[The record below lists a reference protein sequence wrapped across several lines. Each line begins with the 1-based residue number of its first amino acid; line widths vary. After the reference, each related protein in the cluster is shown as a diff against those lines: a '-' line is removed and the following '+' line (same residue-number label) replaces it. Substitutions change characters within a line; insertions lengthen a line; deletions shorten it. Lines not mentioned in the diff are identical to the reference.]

1 MIFLIFVSLS
11 IYIIIISTNIKRFD
25 KYQIIY
31 LNLVMNVHIYKNK
44 GENKMNKKC
53 KNDQ

>member
-1 MIFLIFVSLS
+1 MIFLIFLSLS
-11 IYIIIISTNIKRFD
+11 IYYYFD

-31 LNLVMNVHIYKNK
+31 LNWVITVYIYKNK

>member
-1 MIFLIFVSLS
+1 MIFLIFLSLS
-11 IYIIIISTNIKRFD
+11 ISYYYFD
-25 KYQIIY
+25 EYQIIY
-31 LNLVMNVHIYKNK
+31 LNWVTTAHIYKNK

>member
-1 MIFLIFVSLS
+1 MIFLIFLSLS
-11 IYIIIISTNIKRFD
+11 IYHYHLGE
-25 KYQIIY
+25 YQIIY
-31 LNLVMNVHIYKNK
+31 LNWVITVYIYKNK